1 MQSSTWRELKAV
13 CLALE
18 AFADL
23 LSNTRVIWY
32 TDNQNVESI
41 LLNGSRKLDLQAL
54 ALEAFQICLKYR
66 ISLDARWIPMDL
78 HVRADAISKLVDF
91 DDYAIN
97 DFVFQSVNDR
107 WGPHTVDRF
116 ACSYNTKLPRFNSR
130 FFQPGCEAVDAF
142 SQDWGY
148 DNNWL
153 CPPVSLIVRVL
164 KVLMK

>member
-1 MQSSTWRELKAV
+1 MRSSTWRELKAV

-32 TDNQNVESI
+32 TDNQNVKSI

-54 ALEAFQICLKYR
+54 AVEAFQICLEYR
-66 ISLDARWIPMDL
+66 ISLDARWIPRDL
-78 HVRADAISKLVDF
+78 NVKADAVNKRVDF

-107 WGPHTVDRF
+107 WGRHTVDRF

-130 FFQPGCEAVDAF
+130 FFSPAARQLTPFLRTEDTTTTGSVPRF
-142 SQDWGY
+142 
-148 DNNWL
+148 
-153 CPPVSLIVRVL
+153 V
-164 KVLMK
+164 